1 MRDDSGVNEGDLASR
16 FEEERPRLLAIAG
29 RILGSPAGADDA
41 VQEAWLRLAAADGEP
56 DNLAAWLTTVTT
68 RLCLDQLRSRRHATP
83 TDDLSG
89 LVAGLPQ
96 EADLAAGPEA
106 DAVLADQVDAAMLVV
121 LHTLSPIE
129 RVAFVLHDLFGVP
142 FDQVAATLGRSDAA
156 VRQLA
161 SRARR
166 RLRGADLEVERAQ
179 HREVVDAFLA
189 AARGGD
195 LPRLLSLLAPD
206 AVIHADAVGA
216 AMGADVRTGR
226 DAVADRFNGA
236 RGAMAVTV
244 DGWASAA
251 WIHHREVKVAFLFTV
266 TDGLITDIDMVAD
279 EASLGL
285 MEISGTSNPHRG

>member
-1 MRDDSGVNEGDLASR
+1 MRVDESELAAA
-16 FEEERPRLLAIAG
+16 FEQERPRLLAIAS
-29 RILGSPAGADDA
+29 RILGSPGGAEDA
-41 VQEAWLRLAAADGEP
+41 VQEAWLRLASGDRAP

-68 RLCLDQLRSRRHATP
+68 RLCLDQLRTRRHATP
-83 TDDLSG
+83 TG
-89 LVAGLPQ
+89 ELP
-96 EADLAAGPEA
+96 EETDPAAGPEA
-106 DAVLADQVDAAMLVV
+106 DVVLADQVEAAMLVV

-142 FDQVAATLGRSDAA
+142 FDEVAATLDRSDAA

-166 RLRGADLEVERAQ
+166 RLRGADLGAERQQ
-179 HREVVDAFLA
+179 HREVVEAFLD

-195 LPRLLSLLAPD
+195 LARLLSLLAPD
-206 AVIHADAVGA
+206 AAIHADAVGA
-216 AMGADVRTGR
+216 AMGADVRAGR
-226 DAVADRFNGA
+226 EAVADRFNGT
-236 RGAMAVTV
+236 RGAMSVTV
-244 DGWASAA
+244 DGWANAA

-285 MEISGTSNPHRG
+285 MEISGTSNPNR